1 MDALALFCASN
12 GLTVSIKKTKW
23 LVGGRVPRG
32 GLVEQL
38 TYRGQLLERV
48 QEFRYLGLV
57 FTPGASLPA
66 MSGARLVAA
75 KRAWGVL

>member
-1 MDALALFCASN
+1 MDALAAFCAGN
-12 GLTVSIKKTKW
+12 GLTVSIQKTKW
-23 LVGGRVPRG
+23 MVGGRVPRE
-32 GLVEQL
+32 LPEEQL
-38 TYRGQLLERV
+38 TYGGQVLERV

-57 FTPGASLPA
+57 FTPGALLGA

>member
-1 MDALALFCASN
+1 M
-12 GLTVSIKKTKW
+12 
-23 LVGGRVPRG
+23 
-32 GLVEQL
+32 
-38 TYRGQLLERV
+38 LEHV

-57 FTPGASLPA
+57 FTPGASLGA

>member
-1 MDALALFCASN
+1 MAALALFCAGN

-23 LVGGRVPRG
+23 MLGGRVPRA
-32 GLVEQL
+32 LPVAYL
-38 TYRGQLLERV
+38 TYEGQVLEQV

-57 FTPGASLPA
+57 FTPGASLGA

>member
-1 MDALALFCASN
+1 ML
-12 GLTVSIKKTKW
+12 
-23 LVGGRVPRG
+23 
-32 GLVEQL
+32 EQ
-38 TYRGQLLERV
+38 V

-57 FTPGASLPA
+57 FTPGALLGA